1 MTEAQTR
8 NLLHKAWLDVS
19 ALTNYPEFIALALSL
34 LLAWA
39 LSRSIKSSGRFQS
52 LGDFG
57 AGGVKRMLFPL
68 LGLLL
73 TSVSLVALK
82 PWFEVDL
89 LRLAVPLLG
98 SLAVVRAIFYLLRQV
113 FTDGGVLASFERTI
127 AAVVWVVLAIH
138 LFGILPQAV
147 QLLDDI
153 VFHFGKHKFSLWMV
167 LTGLFW
173 MGVTLLV
180 SLWLGRVLERRL
192 LKAEHLDANLR
203 VAFSRLINALLVVVG
218 VLITLPLVGMDITV
232 LSFFGGALGVGLG
245 IGLQKIASNYMS
257 GFIILL
263 ERSVRHGDMITAD
276 NFYGEVRAIT
286 ARSVIVQSLD
296 GREAIIP
303 NEMFITQTVLN
314 HSLLNRKVRLGLPV
328 QISYRSDL
336 QKAMALMTAAACAHP
351 RVLRDPAPAT
361 CLVRFADSGI
371 DLELGVWIA
380 DPEAGQLNLRSDLNL
395 VIWEGFKRE
404 GIEIPYPQR
413 EVRLLGAG
421 ESPVKSI

>member
-1 MTEAQTR
+1 MNEAQNH
-8 NLLHKAWLDVS
+8 NLLREAWKDLDS
-19 ALTNYPEFIALALSL
+19 LTNYPEFVALALVL
-34 LLAWA
+34 GIAWFI
-39 LSRSIKSSGRFQS
+39 SRSAKSSDSLQS
-52 LGDFG
+52 LGQFG

-68 LGLLL
+68 FALIFVLL
-73 TSVSLVALK
+73 SIAVLK
-82 PWFEVDL
+82 NWFEVDL

-98 SLAVVRAIFYLLRQV
+98 SLAVVRAAFYLLRQV
-113 FTDGGVLASFERTI
+113 FAPGSVLASFERTI
-127 AAVVWVVLAIH
+127 AGVVWVVLAMH

-153 VFHFGKHKFSLWMV
+153 GFRFGRHNFSLWMV
-167 LTGLFW
+167 LTSLFW
-173 MGVTLLV
+173 IGITLLV

-192 LKAEHLDANLR
+192 LRAEHLDANLR
-203 VAFSRLINALLVVVG
+203 VAFSRLITALLVVVG
-218 VLITLPLVGMDITV
+218 VLITLPLVGIDLTV

-263 ERSVRHGDMITAD
+263 ERSVRHGDMVTAD

-328 QISYRSDL
+328 QISYASDL

-351 RVLRDPAPAT
+351 RVLQDPAPAT
-361 CLVRFADSGI
+361 CLVRFADIGI
-371 DLELGVWIA
+371 DLELGVWIT

-395 VIWEGFKRE
+395 VIWETFKRE

-413 EVRLLGAG
+413 EVRLVAG
-421 ESPVKSI
+421 PDNPIKAL